1 LIGCDIT
8 SFFIGDFQSA
18 TFGGKNTALAK
29 KYVKLAILHLCV
41 GSSSKHLFRKT
52 HKFSGNRVD
61 EAWNLSIPNSLIQ
74 TESKKVGL
82 RSLAQKLKKLQ
93 HLEVQN

>member
-29 KYVKLAILHLCV
+29 KYVKLAILHL
-41 GSSSKHLFRKT
+41 SRRFFFKTPFRKT
-52 HKFSGNRVD
+52 QKFPRNRVD
-61 EAWNLSIPNSLIQ
+61 EARILSIPNSLIQ

-93 HLEVQN
+93 HL